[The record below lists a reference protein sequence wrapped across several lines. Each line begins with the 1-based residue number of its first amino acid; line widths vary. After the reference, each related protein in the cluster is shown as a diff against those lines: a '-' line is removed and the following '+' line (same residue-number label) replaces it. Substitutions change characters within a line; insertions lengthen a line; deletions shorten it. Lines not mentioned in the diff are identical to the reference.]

1 MIVLPKEEKNYHLNP
16 EGFLGLV
23 FFFLCYNKL
32 SEDWD
37 CSYVI
42 IIKASS
48 KVKMKIPCILN
59 PNKLIIVFMH
69 AWETGSLPLN
79 SKWNRVE

>member
-1 MIVLPKEEKNYHLNP
+1 MVIVLPKEEKNYHLNP

-32 SEDWD
+32 SED
-37 CSYVI
+37 CNYSYVI

-48 KVKMKIPCILN
+48 NLKMKVPCILS
-59 PNKLIIVFMH
+59 PNKLILFLCMH
-69 AWETGSLPLN
+69 EKQEVYL
-79 SKWNRVE
+79 